1 MGAQLYIHKWFQ
13 WYKIRLELV
22 MVEFELLL
30 QIFFRVLIKASL
42 QQGLYSLVDEM
53 TFVALK
59 KLL

>member
-1 MGAQLYIHKWFQ
+1 MGAQLYIHKWLQ
-13 WYKIRLELV
+13 WYKIILELV
-22 MVEFELLL
+22 MVEFEFLL

-42 QQGLYSLVDEM
+42 QQGLYSLVDET